1 MTCFLSSL
9 GYHTWGNTCG
19 FSATLCRFSPIPAD
33 FLQHSADFLQY
44 LQIFCNTHRIF
55 CNNCRSLQHS
65 AEFLQSQLQFVA
77 KSDRA
82 EYICCSNW
90 VWGYFCSL
98 DKLASYKRV
107 VQLHVACAIRGGDA
121 LLCQYQRTCAL
132 RVSCSDK
139 NVGHPYFTC
148 RECWSCTFFFAG
160 LIWKRPFARF
170 SARRP
175 SEEVVLPF
183 FRTEPACYE
192 NSVFFLIKKLLCG
205 VFLQ

>member
-1 MTCFLSSL
+1 M
-9 GYHTWGNTCG
+9 
-19 FSATLCRFSPIPAD
+19 
-33 FLQHSADFLQY
+33 QHSADFLQY
-44 LQIFCNTHRIF
+44 LQIFFNTLQIF
-55 CNNCRSLQHS
+55 CNTCRFSATLIGFSAITADLLQHS
-65 AEFLQSQLQFVA
+65 AGFLQSQLQFVA

-82 EYICCSNW
+82 EYVCCSNW

-148 RECWSCTFFFAG
+148 REYWSCTFFFCWAD
-160 LIWKRPFARF
+160 LEKTLCPL
-170 SARRP
+170 P
-175 SEEVVLPF
+175 STQTL
-183 FRTEPACYE
+183 
-192 NSVFFLIKKLLCG
+192 
-205 VFLQ
+205 